1 MSKFFLDILNLSI
14 TASWLIV
21 AVLAVRFIFRKRAP
35 KWVSCLLWSFVGLRL
50 LLPFTLESPFSLS
63 VNREVINTDAV
74 YGEGPAD
81 TVPPA
86 DDTIVPPTEDI
97 VPPVEDI
104 GGETQQQ
111 PQQQPGADNDIH
123 KPDNAPQLTPENNQD
138 KIYIQSGF
146 EALDDRLNPVINGT
160 FSSASS
166 SNEDPIHKLVNV
178 LCYIWLAGVGVML
191 TYAVINYLVL
201 KRRVS
206 ASVPCENSVRKS
218 ERVDTPFILGVFRP
232 RIYLPFGL
240 SEQTEQSVV
249 AHENAH
255 IKRKDH
261 LIKPL
266 GYAILSVYWFNPL
279 VWVAYILLCRDIESA
294 CDEKVIKNMN
304 TEARQVYATALLECS
319 MRKNYIAACPLAFGE
334 LGVKDRVKNT
344 MSYKKPAFWV
354 VISAVIICVTVAAL
368 FLSSPQVFLGDT
380 SETVSDEESALIENP
395 ASDFEYEVNE
405 AENGIIIIKYIGISE
420 NVVIPAEIDGL
431 PVVSIQGVPPEPGQ
445 AYQIGAFE
453 DSNIKTVVLPASIT
467 IIGDAAFSQCA
478 DLIEITLPDS
488 LTELGKAAFR
498 DCRSL
503 KTIEIPGSI
512 KVLEDNA
519 LAQSGLETIVLN
531 DGLEVIGDAAF
542 QNSKISEIT
551 LPSTVKRLG
560 DGTFLGCEQLTKVVL
575 NDGLESIGVG
585 VFYVAPI
592 TEISIPA
599 SVKTI
604 NERAFDGSFVEK
616 IYFQGDAPENF
627 STEATKQDMKY
638 YDFTVYY
645 YEGAKGFTS
654 PEWCGYTCLKVGET
668 LPEEQPSPEEHPI
681 VNQLGTYFPEEF
693 FEYSRLNTGDAVFDI
708 NVSTEGNFDDE
719 AVPKPGYFNFIDKDG
734 IGQNWKLAVTV
745 SENIK
750 CFAFIEIDAAIA
762 YRVGKVLYV
771 HNTEESDE
779 PLMIHTYLNDISTNR
794 GFCYITGDG
803 EVVYG
808 SSGRDYNQAAYIGA
822 VTKGNYCPKLT
833 GTEYKWE
840 GNDIFEEYF
849 NNYVL
854 DEYKTEWTHIG
865 VTEGVYTDFTY
876 KGYTKFDVYCV
887 EYNDTEEYY
896 AVPYGE
902 TQIEAVYKFQ
912 FDDTMIPVWI
922 KPEA

>member
-50 LLPFTLESPFSLS
+50 LLPFTIESPISLS
-63 VNREVINTDAV
+63 LNREVINTDAV

-86 DDTIVPPTEDI
+86 DDTIVPPTDN
-97 VPPVEDI
+97 V
-104 GGETQQQ
+104 GGETQQ
-111 PQQQPGADNDIH
+111 
-123 KPDNAPQLTPENNQD
+123 KPETENNTQNPVVVPEPAPETD
-138 KIYIQSGF
+138 KDKEYIQSGLDV
-146 EALDDRLNPVINGT
+146 LDDRINPIINGAV
-160 FSSASS
+160 SSASPS
-166 SNEDPIHKLVNV
+166 EEDPIHKLVNV
-178 LCYIWLAGVGVML
+178 FSYIWLAGVGVML
-191 TYAVINYLVL
+191 TYAVINYLLL
-201 KRRVS
+201 KHRVS

-218 ERVDTPFILGVFRP
+218 EKVDTPFILGVFRP

-249 AHENAH
+249 AHEIAH
-255 IKRKDH
+255 LKRKDH

-319 MRKNYIAACPLAFGE
+319 LRRNYIAACPLAFGE

-344 MSYKKPAFWV
+344 MRYKKPAFWV
-354 VISAVIICVTVAAL
+354 IISAVIICVTVAAL
-368 FLSSPQVFLGDT
+368 FLSNPQVFQGDT

-395 ASDFEYEVNE
+395 ATDFEYEINE
-405 AENGIIIIKYIGISE
+405 SGNGIIINKYIGTSE
-420 NVVIPAEIDGL
+420 DVVIPAKIDGL
-431 PVVSIQGVPPEPGQ
+431 PVVSIQGVQQEPGRT
-445 AYQIGAFE
+445 YQIGAFE
-453 DSNIKTVVLPASIT
+453 GSSIKTVVFPASIT
-467 IIGDAAFSQCA
+467 SIGDAAFSKCA
-478 DLIEITLPDS
+478 DLKEIKLPDS
-488 LTELGKAAFR
+488 LTELGNAAFR
-498 DCRSL
+498 ECKRL
-503 KTIEIPGSI
+503 KTIEIPAGI
-512 KVLEDNA
+512 KVLRNTT
-519 LAQSGLETIVLN
+519 LAQSGFETVVLN
-531 DGLEVIGDAAF
+531 EGLEAIDNGAL
-542 QNSKISEIT
+542 NNTKISEIT
-551 LPSTVKRLG
+551 FPSTVKQLG
-560 DGTFLGCEQLTKVVL
+560 DAAFLGCEQLTKVVF
-575 NDGLESIGVG
+575 NDGLESFGFGI
-585 VFYVAPI
+585 FYGAAT

-599 SVKTI
+599 SVKTMD
-604 NERAFDGSFVEK
+604 ELVFLGSSIEK
-616 IYFQGDAPENF
+616 VYFLGNAPENY
-627 STEATKQDMKY
+627 STEKTKSQLTYEDY
-638 YDFTVYY
+638 TVYY
-645 YEGAKGFTS
+645 LEGAKGFTS

-668 LPEEQPSPEEHPI
+668 LPEEQPSPEDQPT

-719 AVPKPGYFNFIDKDG
+719 AVPKPGYVNFIDKDG
-734 IGQNWKLAVTV
+734 IAQNWKLAVTV

-750 CFAFIEIDAAIA
+750 CYAFIEIDAAIA
-762 YRVGKVLYV
+762 YKVGKVLYV
-771 HNTEESDE
+771 HNTEASDE

-808 SSGRDYNQAAYIGA
+808 SSGRDYNDADYIGA
-822 VTKGNYCPKLT
+822 VIKGNYCPKLT

-876 KGYTKFDVYCV
+876 KGYTKFDVYRV